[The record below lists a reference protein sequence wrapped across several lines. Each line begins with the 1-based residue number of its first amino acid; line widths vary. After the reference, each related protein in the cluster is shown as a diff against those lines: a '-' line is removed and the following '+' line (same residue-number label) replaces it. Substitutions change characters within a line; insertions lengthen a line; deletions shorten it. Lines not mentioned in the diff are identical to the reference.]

1 MKKSLEIR
9 LAKESDFET
18 VKKIVQD
25 TIKTVYP
32 KYYPAGA
39 VQFFLDHH
47 SDEAIR
53 SDILSEKVF
62 LLADEGKIPGTVTIS
77 ENEIGRI
84 FVLPEF
90 QHRGY
95 GKALLDFAE
104 EKIARSHENA
114 IIHASLP
121 AKPIY
126 LKRGYREIDY
136 IIGETGHGDFLCRD
150 VMAKH
155 LG

>member
-9 LAKESDFET
+9 LANKEDFDA
-18 VKKIVQD
+18 VRKIVRD
-25 TIKTVYP
+25 TINEVYP
-32 KYYPAGA
+32 KYYPSGA

-47 SDEAIR
+47 SDESIR

-62 LLADEGKIPGTVTIS
+62 LLADEGKIPGTVTVS
-77 ENEIGRI
+77 ENEIGRL
-84 FVLPEF
+84 FVLPDF

-104 EKIARSHENA
+104 GKITRSHENA

-150 VMAKH
+150 IMAKH

>member
-9 LAKESDFET
+9 LANKEDFDA
-18 VKKIVQD
+18 VRKIVRD
-25 TIKTVYP
+25 TINEVYP
-32 KYYPAGA
+32 KYYPSGA

-47 SDEAIR
+47 SDESIR
-53 SDILSEKVF
+53 SDILAEKVF
-62 LLADEGKIPGTVTIS
+62 LIDDDGKTAGTVTVS
-77 ENEIGRI
+77 ENEIGRL
-84 FVLPEF
+84 FVLPDF

-104 EKIARSHENA
+104 EKIAGSHENT

-150 VMAKH
+150 IMAKH

>member
-1 MKKSLEIR
+1 MMEIR
-9 LAKESDFET
+9 LANKEDFDA
-18 VKKIVQD
+18 VRKIVRD
-25 TIKTVYP
+25 TINEVYP

-47 SDEAIR
+47 SDESIR
-53 SDILSEKVF
+53 SDILAEKVF
-62 LLADEGKIPGTVTIS
+62 LIDDEGKTAGTLTVS
-77 ENEIGRI
+77 ENEIGRL

-104 EKIARSHENA
+104 EKIALSHENA

>member
-9 LAKESDFET
+9 LANKEDFDA
-18 VKKIVQD
+18 VRKIVRD
-25 TIKTVYP
+25 TINEVYP

-47 SDEAIR
+47 SDESIR
-53 SDILSEKVF
+53 SDILAEKVF
-62 LLADEGKIPGTVTIS
+62 LIDDEGKTAGTLTVS
-77 ENEIGRI
+77 ENEIGRL

-150 VMAKH
+150 IMAKH